1 MHSKWIEALPASTPS
16 TYVTVEL
23 LRPLFAEFGL
33 PETIVIDNG
42 SCFTSEEFAYFLE
55 QNVIKHITSAP
66 YHPSTNELA
75 ERAVQIIKKKVTHG
89 SVKSRLAKILLAYHT
104 APHNTTGDTPAKLL
118 LNRNL
123 RTQLDLLRPN
133 TAARVESKQ
142 LDRKRSHDS
151 PRVVC
156 SFAKDTPSAC

>member
-1 MHSKWIEALPASTPS
+1 MVVVLQVKSL
-16 TYVTVEL
+16 
-23 LRPLFAEFGL
+23 
-33 PETIVIDNG
+33 
-42 SCFTSEEFAYFLE
+42 
-55 QNVIKHITSAP
+55 HISWNKTQSNTTSAP
-66 YHPSTNELA
+66 YHPSTNGLA
-75 ERAVQIIKKKVTHG
+75 ERAVQIIKKGLKKVTHG

-104 APHNTTGDTPAKLL
+104 APHNSTGDTPAKLL